1 MKTKTLLPNLLRWCG
16 GLALALGWL
25 APAVLAQGIA
35 TQTLTWTG
43 AAGPALAL
51 NTPHPLGVTASSG
64 LPVTLTVE
72 SGPATLVNGVLTITG
87 PGRVRVT
94 AEQPGDPTY
103 APVRESRHFNGKQVV
118 LSPLGGYDFTGVPV
132 AV

>member
-43 AAGPALAL
+43 AAGRRWRS
-51 NTPHPLGVTASSG
+51 TPRTRSG
-64 LPVTLTVE
+64 SAAAACRSP
-72 SGPATLVNGVLTITG
+72 SRWS
-87 PGRVRVT
+87 PGRPRW
-94 AEQPGDPTY
+94 
-103 APVRESRHFNGKQVV
+103 
-118 LSPLGGYDFTGVPV
+118 
-132 AV
+132 